1 MEPESYSGSSTFKYI
16 DPLIERGS
24 GELIIV
30 SPYIGGEYA
39 EMLMRAGNR
48 RRVRVITSRSS
59 AEAAKRIMNG
69 SMHNV
74 WNAAKAT
81 LLFAV
86 AASIGI
92 YAGITIV
99 FEAAAVLALAS
110 FALSAYR
117 YKSKETSNIS
127 VRMPERFVHE
137 KMYISED
144 LAIVGSANLT
154 YSGMHRNVEHI
165 ELIRDPD
172 RIDALVRHFNDLWRI
187 SR

>member
-16 DPLIERGS
+16 DPMIERGS
-24 GELIIV
+24 GELLII
-30 SPYIGGEYA
+30 SPYIGDRYA
-39 EMLMRAGNR
+39 NMLMRAGNR

-59 AEAAKRIMNG
+59 AEAAKRIMGG
-69 SMHNV
+69 SMHGV
-74 WNAAKAT
+74 WNAAKAAV
-81 LLFAV
+81 LFVV
-86 AASIGI
+86 AAFVGI
-92 YAGITIV
+92 YVGMAIV
-99 FEAAAVLALAS
+99 FEAAAALALAS

-117 YKSKETSNIS
+117 YKSKGKSNIN

-137 KMYISED
+137 KMYISEA

-154 YSGMHRNVEHI
+154 YSGTHTNIEHI

-172 RIDALVRHFNDLWRI
+172 RIDALVRHFNELWDA